1 LSASAPIA
9 SLRQALGVEAVRDDI
24 AERIAY
30 SYDNSRMQA
39 LPEAVVFAHSHDEVV
54 KVVHTCREARTP
66 LVVRGRGTN
75 TTGASVPTE
84 GGIVLSLEGMQR
96 ILDYRP
102 ADRLLVCEAG
112 TLNGAVQE
120 QAAADGL
127 FWAPDPTSTGYSTV
141 GGNIACGAGGPRAV
155 KYGTTREA
163 LLGLRAVD
171 GHGETLICGCRTSK
185 GVVGYDLTRLLVGS
199 EGTLAIVTEATLRL
213 LPRPSARRDMR
224 AAFSDVNSAAAAV
237 TRIMGQ
243 AAIPCAL
250 ELMDEQCVAL
260 AQAHT
265 PLDLPAGTGALLL
278 LSADGDE
285 ASIANEIAAIARAA
299 EGDGL
304 LEWRA
309 AADEA
314 DAASVWG
321 ARKALS
327 PALRSLAPKKI
338 NEDVAVPV
346 SRLAELLAGLRE
358 QSARHGLQIVNFG
371 HAGNG
376 NIHVNILADPDDP
389 SQMAAIDACLDAVFT
404 LVLSLGGT
412 LSGEHGVGVAKRDFV
427 AREIDATTLARM
439 RDIKR
444 LFDPDGILNPGKTL
458 PAAPGG
464 KVIAR
469 QATDHTDRD

>member
-1 LSASAPIA
+1 MSAPEIVA
-9 SLRQALGVEAVRDDI
+9 TLRQTLGAGAVRDDI
-24 AERIAY
+24 AERVAY

-39 LPEAVVFAHSHDEVV
+39 LPDAVVFAHRHDDVV
-54 KVVHTCREARTP
+54 ATVHACRDAGTA

-120 QAAADGL
+120 RAASDGL

-171 GHGETLICGCRTSK
+171 GRGETLIGGCRTSK
-185 GVVGYDLTRLLVGS
+185 GVVGYDLTRLLIGS

-213 LPRPSARRDMR
+213 LPRATARRDMR
-224 AAFSDVNSAAAAV
+224 AAFRDVDTAAAAV
-237 TRIMGQ
+237 ARIMGQ
-243 AAIPCAL
+243 PAIPCAL
-250 ELMDEQCVAL
+250 ELMDEQCLAL
-260 AQAHT
+260 GQAHSR
-265 PLDLPAGTGALLL
+265 LDLPAGTGALLL

-285 ASIANEIAAIARAA
+285 ASIAQDVAAIAHAA
-299 EGDGL
+299 EGEGL
-304 LEWRA
+304 LEWHA
-309 AADEA
+309 ATGEA
-314 DAASVWG
+314 DAASVWA

-346 SRLAELLAGLRE
+346 SRLGELLAGLR
-358 QSARHGLQIVNFG
+358 QLSARHGLQIVNFG

-376 NIHVNILADPDDP
+376 NIHVNILADPGDP
-389 SQMAAIDACLDAVFT
+389 TQMAAIDACLEAVFT
-404 LVLSLGGT
+404 LVLELDGT
-412 LSGEHGVGVAKRDFV
+412 LSGEHGIGVAKRDFV

-458 PAAPGG
+458 PAAPE
-464 KVIAR
+464 
-469 QATDHTDRD
+469 

>member
-1 LSASAPIA
+1 LSASPVIA
-9 SLRQALGVEAVRDDI
+9 RLRQRLGEEAVRNDI
-24 AERIAY
+24 AERVAY

-39 LPEAVVFAHSHDEVV
+39 LPEAVVFAHGHDDVV
-54 KVVHTCREARTP
+54 TVAHACRETGTP
-66 LVVRGRGTN
+66 LVARGRGTN

-112 TLNGAVQE
+112 TLNDAVQAR
-120 QAAADGL
+120 AASDGL

-155 KYGTTREA
+155 KYGTSREA
-163 LLGLRAVD
+163 VLGLRAVD
-171 GHGETLICGCRTSK
+171 GRGETLVCGCRTSK
-185 GVVGYDLTRLLVGS
+185 GVVGYDLTRLLIGS

-213 LPRPSARRDMR
+213 LPRATARREMR
-224 AAFSDVNSAAAAV
+224 AAFRDVDTAAAAV
-237 TRIMGQ
+237 ARIMGQ
-243 AAIPCAL
+243 AVIPCAL

-260 AQAHT
+260 ARAHAD
-265 PLDLPAGTGALLL
+265 LELPADTGALLL
-278 LSADGDE
+278 LSADGHE
-285 ASIANEIAAIARAA
+285 ATIAQDVAAIARAA
-299 EGDGL
+299 EGEGL

-309 AADEA
+309 AAGDT
-314 DAASVWG
+314 DAASVWA

-346 SRLAELLAGLRE
+346 SRLGELLAGLRE
-358 QSARHGLQIVNFG
+358 LSARHGLRIVNFG

-376 NIHVNILADPDDP
+376 NIHVNILADPEDP
-389 SQMAAIDACLDAVFT
+389 AQMAAIDACLDAVFS
-404 LVLSLGGT
+404 LVLELGGT

-427 AREIDATTLARM
+427 AREIEATTLARM

-458 PAAPGG
+458 PAGP
-464 KVIAR
+464 
-469 QATDHTDRD
+469 